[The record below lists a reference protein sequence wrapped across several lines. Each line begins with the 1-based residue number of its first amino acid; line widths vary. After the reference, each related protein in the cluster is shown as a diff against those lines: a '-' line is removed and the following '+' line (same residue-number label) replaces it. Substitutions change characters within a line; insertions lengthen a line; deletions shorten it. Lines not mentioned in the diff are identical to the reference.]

1 MNMMDGNM
9 NKGINAYATAED
21 LPSTEVVSQTL
32 KRELFLHEY
41 RITIWNTLI
50 SMLVIVSVALL
61 STALFLPIL
70 RVYGK
75 SMEGTLDSGDIVVT
89 AKSSEYERGDI
100 IAFYYNNNILVKR
113 IIAIQGNQVK
123 IDDEGD
129 VYVNN
134 AKIDEPYLRQKTK
147 GDTDIE
153 FPYTVPNGKLFVMGD
168 NRALSLD
175 SRNFSIGCIAEE
187 QIVGKIVFR
196 VWPLIKI
203 GAVH

>member
-1 MNMMDGNM
+1 MNMMDVNM

-32 KRELFLHEY
+32 ERELFLHEY

-61 STALFLPIL
+61 SAALFLPIL

-100 IAFYYNNNILVKR
+100 IAFYYNNN
-113 IIAIQGNQVK
+113 
-123 IDDEGD
+123 D

-196 VWPLIKI
+196 VWPLFKI

>member
-1 MNMMDGNM
+1 M
-9 NKGINAYATAED
+9 
-21 LPSTEVVSQTL
+21 
-32 KRELFLHEY
+32 
-41 RITIWNTLI
+41 
-50 SMLVIVSVALL
+50 
-61 STALFLPIL
+61 IL
-70 RVYGK
+70 RIYGK

>member
-1 MNMMDGNM
+1 MID
-9 NKGINAYATAED
+9 
-21 LPSTEVVSQTL
+21 P
-32 KRELFLHEY
+32 
-41 RITIWNTLI
+41 
-50 SMLVIVSVALL
+50 
-61 STALFLPIL
+61 LFLPIL
-70 RVYGK
+70 RIYGK

-89 AKSSEYERGDI
+89 VKSSEYERGDI

>member
-61 STALFLPIL
+61 SAALFLPIL

-113 IIAIQGNQVK
+113 IIAI
-123 IDDEGD
+123 
-129 VYVNN
+129 
-134 AKIDEPYLRQKTK
+134 
-147 GDTDIE
+147 
-153 FPYTVPNGKLFVMGD
+153 
-168 NRALSLD
+168 
-175 SRNFSIGCIAEE
+175 
-187 QIVGKIVFR
+187 
-196 VWPLIKI
+196 
-203 GAVH
+203 